1 MSSDN
6 IVVLINIAYLVSAV
20 CFIIGLKLLGSPATA
35 RRGNQIAAVGMAVAV
50 VATFFMPG
58 MTNQLL
64 ILVALI
70 IGAAIAVFPARTVKM
85 TAMPQ
90 MVAIFNGM
98 GGATA
103 ALISLVE
110 FQHKES
116 IGRGEIISIVLGL
129 IIGCISFSGSMVAF
143 AKLQGLISGRRISY
157 PNQQVINAAIGVAV
171 VVIGV
176 IIALLLQ
183 TSLTHSLIV
192 ILFLAALVLGVMTV
206 LPIGGADMPVVIAVL
221 NSMTGVAAAL
231 TGFVLNNQALII
243 AGILVGASGA
253 FLTLLM
259 ARAMN
264 RSVSNVLFGAWGAA
278 TTAGG
283 GGGAGDEPEQ
293 PMQETTAEEAAIPL
307 AYAEK
312 VVIVPGYGLA
322 VAQAQHAAR
331 ELAEALQDRGVD
343 VRYAIHPVAGRMPGH
358 MNVLLA
364 EANVPYDDL
373 YEMEQINDDF
383 ANTDVA
389 IVVGAND
396 VTNPAARDD
405 PNSPIYGMPILNVDQ
420 AKSIFV
426 LKRGR
431 GAGFAGIE
439 NMLFYN
445 PKTSM
450 LLGDAKDSLSKLTTA
465 VKEACGY
472 DRGRGWDNS
481 QPRLRVRLRRPCL
494 QSKTRQRFAPSSRKS
509 GIRATNRP
517 SPGTSRKTP
526 LATMKT
532 SAWGARALRSNGGSG
547 RRRSPIFTSRS
558 KR

>member
-1 MSSDN
+1 MSSLLEN
-6 IVVLINIAYLVSAV
+6 RVVWINIAYLAAAI
-20 CFIIGLKLLGSPATA
+20 CFIIGLKLLSSPATA
-35 RRGNQIAAVGMAVAV
+35 RRGNQIAAVGMAVALI
-50 VATFFMPG
+50 ATLFMPG
-58 MTNQLL
+58 LQNLWL
-64 ILVALI
+64 ILVGLA
-70 IGAAIAVFPARTVKM
+70 IGAVLAIFAARTVKM

-103 ALISLVE
+103 ALVSLVE
-110 FQHKES
+110 FEHKTG
-116 IGRGEIISIVLGL
+116 IGRGEILSIVLGV
-129 IIGCISFSGSMVAF
+129 IIGSISFTGSLIAF
-143 AKLQGLISGRRISY
+143 GKLQELLPGRPISY
-157 PNQQVINAAIGVAV
+157 PNQRQLNAVLGIVIVLLALAIVFAG
-171 VVIGV
+171 
-176 IIALLLQ
+176 Q
-183 TSLTHSLIV
+183 TGLTSFLIV
-192 ILFLAALVLGVMTV
+192 LLFLGALVLGVATV

-243 AGILVGASGA
+243 AGILVGASGS

-264 RSVSNVLFGAWGAA
+264 RSVTNVLFGAWGAA
-278 TTAGG
+278 AMG
-283 GGGAGDEPEQ
+283 GGGAAGATPEL
-293 PMQETTAEEAAIPL
+293 PMREATPDDAAVPL
-307 AYAEK
+307 AYADK
-312 VVIVPGYGLA
+312 VIIVPGYGLA

-331 ELAEALQDRGVD
+331 ELAEALEDRGVD
-343 VRYAIHPVAGRMPGH
+343 VKYAIHPVAGRMPGH

-373 YEMEQINDDF
+373 REMDEINDEF

-420 AKSIFV
+420 AKNIYV

-445 PKTSM
+445 PKTAM
-450 LLGDAKDSLSKLTTA
+450 LFGDAKDSLAKLTTA
-465 VKEACGY
+465 VKEA
-472 DRGRGWDNS
+472 
-481 QPRLRVRLRRPCL
+481 
-494 QSKTRQRFAPSSRKS
+494 
-509 GIRATNRP
+509 
-517 SPGTSRKTP
+517 
-526 LATMKT
+526 
-532 SAWGARALRSNGGSG
+532 
-547 RRRSPIFTSRS
+547 
-558 KR
+558 